1 MDKKQIEKIIN
12 EALAIEAEAAI
23 DAGALGFMA
32 RSMVQA
38 TMPHKR
44 ILGNEFVRKNGLFT
58 MSMLSPASIGLPYG
72 SVPRLLMAWT
82 TTEAVRTQ
90 SRELALGDNLSSFM
104 RDLDLVPTGG
114 RWGTITRLK
123 TQTKRLFSTSI
134 SCTYD
139 GKDKTALLGYRIADK
154 ALLWWDT
161 KEPKQKSLWQST
173 VTLTEP
179 FFKEVIEHPVPI
191 DIRALKAIK
200 RSPLAIDLYCWL
212 TYRMSYLNKPTEI
225 PWPALA
231 AQFGS
236 EYSRVRD
243 FKAAVLKELV
253 KVMVVYN
260 GVNAAEGKHG
270 LLLKPSKPHISKRGI
285 SVLMTKE

>member
-1 MDKKQIEKIIN
+1 MQNKRKHIEKLIT
-12 EALAIEAEAAI
+12 ESLAIEAEAAI

-44 ILGNEFVRKNGLFT
+44 IPGNEFVRKNGLFT

-90 SRELALGDNLSSFM
+90 SRELVLGDNLSSFM
-104 RDLDLVPTGG
+104 RELDLVPTGG

-179 FFKEVIEHPVPI
+179 FFREVIEHPVPI

-236 EYSRVRD
+236 DYSRMHD
-243 FKAAVLKELV
+243 FKVKVLKELV
-253 KVMVVYN
+253 KVMAVYN
-260 GVNAAEGKHG
+260 GVNAAEGKYG
-270 LLLKPSKPHISKRGI
+270 LLLKPSSPHINKRG
-285 SVLMTKE
+285 M